1 MKIKLPYRGTITVT
15 PSVTYGNSVDIQE
28 PVYPEY
34 QIGRKY
40 RFKITD
46 KWGWDIS
53 KSVARDMRIS
63 NVLDEKSNG
72 VLYHLYLI
80 RPGDTPTAWIDL
92 DKSEL
97 KINGEDIRIRFKCK
111 SLIEAEQM
119 IDMILE
125 PNELK
130 VAPVNLLK

>member
-1 MKIKLPYRGTITVT
+1 MKVNLPF
-15 PSVTYGNSVDIQE
+15 GNSVDIQDT
-28 PVYPEY
+28 VIPEF

-46 KWGWDIS
+46 KYGWDIS

-63 NVLDEKSNG
+63 NVLDEQSDE
-72 VLYHLYLI
+72 VLYSLYLT
-80 RPGDTPTAWIDL
+80 RPGKMDSSTVWIDL

-97 KINGEDIRIRFKCK
+97 KISGDDIKIRFKCK
-111 SLIEAEQM
+111 SLIHAEEI

-130 VAPVNLLK
+130 VAPLNLLK

>member
-1 MKIKLPYRGTITVT
+1 MRVNLPF
-15 PSVTYGNSVDIQE
+15 GNSVDIQD

-46 KWGWDIS
+46 KYGWDIS

-63 NVLDEKSNG
+63 NVLDEKSDE
-72 VLYHLYLI
+72 VLYHLYLV
-80 RPGDTPTAWIDL
+80 RPGKMESPTAWIDL

-97 KINGEDIRIRFKCK
+97 KISGEDIRIRFKCK
-111 SLIEAEQM
+111 SLIHAEEI

-125 PNELK
+125 PNELE

>member
-1 MKIKLPYRGTITVT
+1 MKVNLPFG
-15 PSVTYGNSVDIQE
+15 GSVDIQD
-28 PVYPEY
+28 PVISEY

-46 KWGWDIS
+46 KYGWDIS
-53 KSVARDMRIS
+53 KSQARDMRLS
-63 NVLDEKSNG
+63 SVLDEKSSE
-72 VLYHLYLI
+72 VLYHIYLV
-80 RPGDTPTAWIDL
+80 RPGKMDSSTAWLDL

-97 KINGEDIRIRFKCK
+97 KISGDDIKIRFKCN
-111 SLIEAEQM
+111 SLIHAEEI

-130 VAPVNLLK
+130 IAPVNLIK